1 MPNMVINLFSGI
13 IFKPMQ
19 TSMAVNYY
27 EKKYKNFWHII
38 FRMFAIIAGFTLICE
53 VGAYILGIPV
63 LSWLYGVNLKD
74 YKMTLLLLL
83 LCGGVNAVNIIFYY
97 VLAIMR
103 KQKYM
108 TILYLI
114 VCGVALIIMD
124 PITGRLGLNGAALG
138 YLILVVL
145 LGVLLMGYILYQI
158 RKDRKKTMS
167 QNEQYD
173 PKVLRKLQLAELEV
187 FKDFI
192 KICDENGLSYFL
204 FAGCAIG
211 VERHKGFIPWDDDID
226 IGMLRDDYEKVL
238 KIYREKYTD
247 KYVVLDIDSQETFP
261 FYNAEIARIG
271 TKNIPYV
278 FKDANVPMG
287 IDIAL
292 YPYDNVP
299 DDAKKR
305 RRQRSSVFFWS
316 KLRIL
321 REFKKPVLFMHG
333 WKRKVVSAM
342 CIVMNRLLTWTH
354 FSRKFINRRYMKS
367 ALKYN
372 NEKTRWVACFFGE
385 MDPLKQ
391 AIKLD
396 DLFPLVEKPFED
408 IMVKVPK
415 NNDVFL
421 KRMFGD
427 YMKMP
432 PVESRKNHVPEV
444 LEFGPFDEELKDIDI

>member
-1 MPNMVINLFSGI
+1 
-13 IFKPMQ
+13 
-19 TSMAVNYY
+19 
-27 EKKYKNFWHII
+27 
-38 FRMFAIIAGFTLICE
+38 
-53 VGAYILGIPV
+53 
-63 LSWLYGVNLKD
+63 
-74 YKMTLLLLL
+74 
-83 LCGGVNAVNIIFYY
+83 
-97 VLAIMR
+97 
-103 KQKYM
+103 
-108 TILYLI
+108 
-114 VCGVALIIMD
+114 
-124 PITGRLGLNGAALG
+124 
-138 YLILVVL
+138 
-145 LGVLLMGYILYQI
+145 
-158 RKDRKKTMS
+158 MS

-278 FKDANVPMG
+278 FKDAKVPMG

-321 REFKKPVLFMHG
+321 REFKKPVLFIHG

-342 CIVMNRLLTWTH
+342 CSNEQIT
-354 FSRKFINRRYMKS
+354 YMD
-367 ALKYN
+367 
-372 NEKTRWVACFFGE
+372 T
-385 MDPLKQ
+385 
-391 AIKLD
+391 
-396 DLFPLVEKPFED
+396 
-408 IMVKVPK
+408 
-415 NNDVFL
+415 FL
-421 KRMFGD
+421 KKIHQQTL
-427 YMKMP
+427 Y
-432 PVESRKNHVPEV
+432 
-444 LEFGPFDEELKDIDI
+444 EERT

>member
-1 MPNMVINLFSGI
+1 
-13 IFKPMQ
+13 
-19 TSMAVNYY
+19 
-27 EKKYKNFWHII
+27 
-38 FRMFAIIAGFTLICE
+38 MFT
-53 VGAYILGIPV
+53 V
-63 LSWLYGVNLKD
+63 
-74 YKMTLLLLL
+74 
-83 LCGGVNAVNIIFYY
+83 
-97 VLAIMR
+97 
-103 KQKYM
+103 
-108 TILYLI
+108 
-114 VCGVALIIMD
+114 
-124 PITGRLGLNGAALG
+124 
-138 YLILVVL
+138 
-145 LGVLLMGYILYQI
+145 
-158 RKDRKKTMS
+158 
-167 QNEQYD
+167 
-173 PKVLRKLQLAELEV
+173 
-187 FKDFI
+187 
-192 KICDENGLSYFL
+192 NGLDS
-204 FAGCAIG
+204 
-211 VERHKGFIPWDDDID
+211 
-226 IGMLRDDYEKVL
+226 
-238 KIYREKYTD
+238 
-247 KYVVLDIDSQETFP
+247 IDSQETFP

-278 FKDANVPMG
+278 FKDAKVPMG

-305 RRQRSSVFFWS
+305 RRQRLSVFFWS

-354 FSRKFINRRYMKS
+354 LSRKFINRRYMKS